1 MGEKKEKDGGE
12 EANGEKLS
20 CSQSNQLLGNEDKQ
34 TQAQSS
40 QSDENNKD

>member
-1 MGEKKEKDGGE
+1 MGEKKDKDGE
-12 EANGEKLS
+12 EAHGEKLS